1 MQGFME
7 EGDGSTLMLLGNLD
21 MDSLHNLVL
30 GLCKGGGG
38 GGSCSGRRDGLGGFG
53 AIPDVLEL
61 EAKSNGRAA
70 WVESMQNGLQ
80 KFSEATKVHVFM

>member
-38 GGSCSGRRDGLGGFG
+38 GGSCSGKGESLGSFISKLSLSL
-53 AIPDVLEL
+53 APCYVVTKTHTFVKYDLL
-61 EAKSNGRAA
+61 W
-70 WVESMQNGLQ
+70 WVQ
-80 KFSEATKVHVFM
+80 